1 MYKRFFISRGDFRIP
16 EVTFCEYVWDNIEEH
31 AHLPG
36 LVCGIT
42 GEVMLHGEVIVFFV
56 KIQRVE
62 CLASDPRAVTGG
74 C

>member
-1 MYKRFFISRGDFRIP
+1 M
-16 EVTFCEYVWDNIEEH
+16 TFCEYVWDNIEEH

-56 KIQRVE
+56 KMLVYISTSE
-62 CLASDPRAVTGG
+62 
-74 C
+74 